1 MKVAFNLSYS
11 IESLDKARITTYLA
25 KKRTQMK
32 VTLSTLVVFTSICSP
47 LVLAGDIAQDIR
59 TGSELERENGG
70 YFGVGLSV
78 AHVDGGRIFSDDDE
92 ADAYL
97 GISLGGTYY
106 YNGLFIEASQGT
118 SDGLN
123 IGYNFLNKGN
133 WSVDFIALSF
143 QGRLETEDDDREK
156 SLNENERNDAMLE
169 RNTFYNGAG
178 IRATA
183 NFDDYIFQ
191 YRLVTDIHGG
201 NGIVSTARI
210 GRSWQIQNW
219 NLHSIL
225 SMEYSS
231 SETNSYLYGVTEQE
245 ATSRFAEYDLGS
257 SLKYSGEVG
266 VTYPLSE
273 HTVFT
278 SFVRYTDL
286 PQEIEDSP
294 LMKDG
299 NETLFVTSISYIF

>member
-1 MKVAFNLSYS
+1 MKILVLPLIIAAS
-11 IESLDKARITTYLA
+11 ISAQT
-25 KKRTQMK
+25 
-32 VTLSTLVVFTSICSP
+32 
-47 LVLAGDIAQDIR
+47 VLAGDIAQDIR
-59 TGSELERENGG
+59 TGNDIEKENGG
-70 YFGVGLSV
+70 YFGIGLSLS
-78 AHVDGGRIFSDDDE
+78 HVDGGRTFSKNE
-92 ADAYL
+92 ESDAYL
-97 GISLGGTYY
+97 GINLGGTYY
-106 YNGLFIEASQGT
+106 YNGFFLEASQGT

-133 WSVDFIALSF
+133 WSVDFIASSL
-143 QGRLETEDDDREK
+143 QGRWNTEDDDREK
-156 SLNENERNDAMLE
+156 SANESERNEALLE
-169 RNTFYNGAG
+169 RNTLYNGAG

-210 GRSWQIQNW
+210 GHSWQVQNW

-225 SMEYSS
+225 SAEYSS
-231 SETNSYLYGVTEQE
+231 AETNNYLYSVTGEE
-245 ATSRFAEYDLGS
+245 ATTRFAQYDLDS

-278 SFVRYTDL
+278 SFVRYTAL
-286 PQEIEDSP
+286 PKEIKDSP
-294 LMKDG
+294 IMEGD
-299 NETLFVTSISYIF
+299 NETLFVTSVSYIF